1 LESAKLI
8 KMTSDNNHIALL
20 YESKIV
26 NEGMLSRAGARV
38 AGART
43 AVGTYAK
50 NVGRSLIGKA
60 TASAGDAYASG
71 KLNYIIKSASSNLIK
86 DLQKLGF
93 IPDGDVRQS
102 TITRVQASLGEL
114 LQSGD
119 LAGKGTPENDDTVMF
134 KNEPYIWSGTG
145 WAKYN
150 PTTKK
155 AGKYAPRPL
164 QQQITAIWQQS

>member
-1 LESAKLI
+1 
-8 KMTSDNNHIALL
+8 MQQSDNAEIALI
-20 YESKIV
+20 YESKVIE
-26 NEGMLSRAGARV
+26 EGLLSRTGARIAGA
-38 AGART
+38 GT

-50 NVGRSLIGKA
+50 NIGRSLVGK
-60 TASAGDAYASG
+60 TTPTGAGSAYASG

-93 IPDGDVRQS
+93 IPDGEVKQS
-102 TITRVQASLGEL
+102 TITRVQAALGEL

-119 LAGKGTPENDDTVMF
+119 LAGKGSPENDDTVMF

-164 QQQITAIWQQS
+164 QQQITAIWQRS

>member
-1 LESAKLI
+1 
-8 KMTSDNNHIALL
+8 MTNDNNHIASL
-20 YESKIV
+20 YESRIV
-26 NEGMLSRAGARV
+26 NEGILSRAGARI
-38 AGART
+38 AGAGT
-43 AVGTYAK
+43 AAGTYAK
-50 NVGRSLIGKA
+50 NIGKSLMGKA
-60 TASAGDAYASG
+60 TTSSGDAYASG
-71 KLNYIIKSASSNLIK
+71 KLNYIIKSASNNLIK

-102 TITRVQASLGEL
+102 TVTRVQAALGEL

-119 LAGKGTPENDDTVMF
+119 LAGKGAPENDDTVMF

-164 QQQITAIWQQS
+164 QQQITAIWQRS